1 MSVLIALRDPMKR
14 TTALLSLLALTGS
27 GCFDP
32 DDTPA
37 GISAETDTGSSSGVA
52 TDASDT
58 APSADTGSST
68 AATDPVPTSGSD
80 TEDPTT
86 SAGDTTGSDTDGED
100 STGEPQLGPRL
111 EMSTPENGDLDAGLD
126 GYFLLHFDRPISQN
140 DALGHI
146 FVTQDGGEPVLVAP
160 QPCPPDADP
169 QCVAGIFPEAFTDP
183 DQGDL
188 PGSTEHS
195 IIVGAGLPD
204 LEGNTNTLDQV
215 VDFRTFEFTA
225 NFHDDSEAISGEL
238 GGMVYDPQQD
248 ALFLAGTTA
257 GGGDCIVRRINIA
270 GEAASP
276 GVTVATPT
284 PQGGGPYC
292 YGMQRYEDTLF
303 VDMSYSGDVRAYTN
317 IGADD
322 LNPFEIVIAD
332 PTLPSPHD
340 SLDQVVAT
348 AQVGPRRFFSF
359 ASFFGGPQ
367 PYAVLEF
374 TGGQWSIFQ
383 SGENLWPQDGE
394 VSIATGSVGGTEY
407 MFAHA
412 GDHLYKF
419 RVSDATVAA
428 EIEIEQGY
436 DPDVEV
442 DDFGRVYVG
451 TNSRFTVYDGE
462 DLSELESRQGLST
475 GRFAIDAEASS
486 AVVYFG
492 RYRDPAVVGRMA
504 IEF

>member
-1 MSVLIALRDPMKR
+1 MKR

-32 DDTPA
+32 DNTPPSLA
-37 GISAETDTGSSSGVA
+37 TETEGGASSTSTVGSSGSAPTSGSSSGT
-52 TDASDT
+52 TDGPPTTGVDT
-58 APSADTGSST
+58 D
-68 AATDPVPTSGSD
+68 
-80 TEDPTT
+80 DPTT
-86 SAGDTTGSDTDGED
+86 TGGETTGTDTEGDV

-126 GYFLLHFDRPISQN
+126 GFFLLHFDRPISQN

-146 FVTQDGGEPVLVAP
+146 FVTQGGGEPVLVAP

-169 QCVAGIFPEAFTDP
+169 QCVAGIFPEAFVDP

-188 PGSTEHS
+188 PGSTDHT

-204 LEGNTNTLDQV
+204 LDGNTNTLDQV
-215 VDFRTFEFTA
+215 VEFRTFEFTA
-225 NFHDDSEAISGEL
+225 NFHDDSGAISGEL
-238 GGMVYDPQQD
+238 GGMVYDAQQD

-257 GGGDCIVRRINIA
+257 DGGDCIVRRIDIS
-270 GEAASP
+270 GGAASP
-276 GVTVATPT
+276 GVTVATPMA
-284 PQGGGPYC
+284 QGGGPYC
-292 YGMQRYEDTLF
+292 YGTQLYDGTLF

-317 IGADD
+317 IGSDD
-322 LNPFEIVIAD
+322 LNPFEIVIQD

-340 SLDQVVAT
+340 SLGQVVAT

-367 PYAVLEF
+367 PFAVLEL
-374 TGGQWSIFQ
+374 TGGTWSIFQ
-383 SGENLWPQDGE
+383 TGENLWPQDGE
-394 VSIATGSVGGTEY
+394 VSIATGSVGGMEY

-419 RVSDATVAA
+419 RVADGTLVE
-428 EIEIEQGY
+428 EIEVEQGY

-442 DDFGRVYVG
+442 DAFGRVYVG
-451 TNSRFTVYDGE
+451 TNSRFTVYDGD

-475 GRFAIDAEASS
+475 GRFGVDAEASS
-486 AVVYFG
+486 AVVYFA
-492 RYRDPAVVGRMA
+492 RYRDPAVVGRMTL
-504 IEF
+504 EF